1 MKYRADEGGRLG
13 GRRAPRASARA
24 VLHRVWAPEWNG
36 RWACMLLLAVA
47 SCLPG
52 CATLSQRDDYEVYR
66 RPPER
71 LHEVDALNLAQLSRS
86 EPISVEQAAAA
97 SAAEALAVEEPAESL
112 DLELAEVRAAALAHN
127 LDLKVD
133 LVNPSI
139 ARASVSEAQA
149 AFEALLFGSLTHQR
163 SDSPPSSPGGVSS
176 QVHSTSTDLGVQ
188 IPLRTGGTVTVDVP
202 FSRYNDLTEYDD
214 DSSGGD
220 TSSALL
226 PYNPSHQ
233 AGLRFSISQPLL
245 RGAGVRANTHYIRVA
260 KYQRDIADARTKLA
274 AINILAEADY
284 AYWLLWVARKEL
296 SVRQEQYELAL
307 QQLDAARKFKS
318 SGGGAEIE
326 ITRANSGV
334 AARLEAIIIADTVV
348 RQRERELE
356 RIMHRADLPLNS
368 PTALIPMTEPHPVR
382 LDLEADALAEYA
394 VTHRMEMLE
403 LELRLAIDASA
414 IDFERNA
421 RLPGLSLDYSYTRN
435 GRGGRHSDAFSQAGD
450 GLYADHVLGL
460 QAEIPLGN
468 RAAKSR
474 WRRARL
480 QQVQDFATREHREEL
495 IRQNVYDAID
505 ALQQDWQRI
514 LAARQEVLLA
524 GEAYEDEKK
533 LFEVGGYG
541 RTSTDV
547 LEAAARIGS
556 AQLRELRALAAYE
569 ISQVNI
575 ATACGALLGQ
585 NGVIWEPI
593 GLD

>member
-1 MKYRADEGGRLG
+1 MRHRADERARLG
-13 GRRAPRASARA
+13 GPREPRALARA
-24 VLHRVWAPEWNG
+24 VS
-36 RWACMLLLAVA
+36 RWWELLLLVVVA

-52 CATLSQRDDYEVYR
+52 CASLLNCDDHEVYR
-66 RPPER
+66 TPPQR
-71 LHEVDALNLAQLSRS
+71 LQEINTLNLAELSRS
-86 EPISVEQAAAA
+86 EPISVEQAAAD

-112 DLELAEVRAAALAHN
+112 ELELADVRAAALANN

-139 ARASVSEAQA
+139 ARESVSEAQA
-149 AFEALLFGSLTHQR
+149 AFEALLFGSIEHQR
-163 SDSPPSSPGGVSS
+163 SDSPPSAAGGVSQ
-176 QVHSTSTDLGVQ
+176 QVHATFTDFGVR
-188 IPLRTGGTVTVDVP
+188 IPLRTGGSVTVDVP
-202 FSRYNDLTEYDD
+202 FSRYHVLTEYDD
-214 DSSGGD
+214 DSSSPA
-220 TSSALL
+220 TSSALI

-233 AGLRFSISQPLL
+233 AGLSFSISQPLL

-274 AINILAEADY
+274 AIRILADADL
-284 AYWLLWVARKEL
+284 AYWLLWAAQKEL

-307 QQLDAARKFKS
+307 QQLDAARKRKS
-318 SGGGAEIE
+318 SRAGAEIE

-348 RQRERELE
+348 RRRERELE
-356 RIMHRADLPLNS
+356 RIMNRSDLPLNS
-368 PTALIPMTEPHPVR
+368 PTALIPTTEPRPVR

-394 VTHRMEMLE
+394 VAHRMEMLE
-403 LELRLAIDASA
+403 LELQLAIDASA
-414 IDFERNA
+414 IDLERNA
-421 RLPGLSLDYSYTRN
+421 WLPLLSVDYSYTLN

-450 GLYADHVLGL
+450 GSYADHVLGL

-468 RAAKSR
+468 RAAESR
-474 WRRARL
+474 LRGARL
-480 QQVQDFATREHREEL
+480 QQVQDLATRARRKL
-495 IRQNVYDAID
+495 RIRQETFDAAD
-505 ALQQDWQRI
+505 TLKQDWQRI
-514 LAARQEVLLA
+514 LAARQEVVLA
-524 GEAYEDEKK
+524 GEAYEAEKK

-569 ISQVNI
+569 ISQVDI
-575 ATACGALLGQ
+575 ATACGVLLGQ
-585 NGVIWEPI
+585 TGVIWEPI